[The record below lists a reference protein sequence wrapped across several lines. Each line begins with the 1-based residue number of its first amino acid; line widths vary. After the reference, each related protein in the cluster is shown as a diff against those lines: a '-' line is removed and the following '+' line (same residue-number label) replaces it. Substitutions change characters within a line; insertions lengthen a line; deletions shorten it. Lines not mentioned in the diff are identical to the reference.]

1 MQGPFCEVLTTLR
14 VVPCLL
20 AGTIFGGRGHPARCL
35 KRDCAALTRRSFL
48 PSSSLLCWQ
57 PVRLFSANSDQ
68 LSQRLL
74 ANSQGI
80 SNALQ
85 MLRIAEDK
93 GDTQLAADLRGL
105 LQQFQQERQHLESR
119 AMQLEAQTGGKISVE
134 HQLNASSELPALE
147 RYCAIGKSLREEPE
161 VKSLTKFL
169 RDLDKQAMFCYGS
182 IHFPFLFVEASSGI
196 GKSQLPYA
204 LTLPTVHL
212 FTSQLQGQQPL
223 YSNLNP
229 LCKIFCDALLADARV
244 LQAMVR
250 ATGKPGAPGYVGTW
264 EDLQNCKSAFVNL
277 QTCGLLSALVDRT
290 LELGNP
296 VTNPDYF
303 RDLYGAAYTLQYTS
317 MTPEELLQRMTSLR
331 VEKKPLPVIFLD
343 ETPPHQCAD
352 ATLLAPLARNLL
364 RYVTLIE
371 VMMGTNSSILN
382 FHTWS

>member
-1 MQGPFCEVLTTLR
+1 MQGPLCECCVGNLS
-14 VVPCLL
+14 
-20 AGTIFGGRGHPARCL
+20 A
-35 KRDCAALTRRSFL
+35 SFL
-48 PSSSLLCWQ
+48 PTVTNSASVCWLTHRVFLT
-57 PVRLFSANSDQ
+57 PSKCC
-68 LSQRLL
+68 
-74 ANSQGI
+74 G
-80 SNALQ
+80 
-85 MLRIAEDK
+85 LRKTKEI
-93 GDTQLAADLRGL
+93 QLAADLRGL

-119 AMQLEAQTGGKISVE
+119 AMQLEAQTGGKITVE
-134 HQLNASSELPALE
+134 HQLNASSGLPALE
-147 RYCAIGKSLREEPE
+147 RYCAIGKSLREESE

-229 LCKIFCDALLADARV
+229 LRKIFCDALLADARV
-244 LQAMVR
+244 LQATVR

-317 MTPEELLQRMTSLR
+317 MTPEELLQQMTSLR
-331 VEKKPLPVIFLD
+331 VEKKAPASDLLGRNPS
-343 ETPPHQCAD
+343 TPACRCH
-352 ATLLAPLARNLL
+352 
-364 RYVTLIE
+364 
-371 VMMGTNSSILN
+371 SSCSAS
-382 FHTWS
+382 T